1 MASLGLLSGD
11 ASAMIFEI
19 AFIDRKTGEVNH
31 AIRTPMIRYITPS
44 EVGYFTIDGRRTS
57 CSFTQIEKLE
67 VNRV

>member
-1 MASLGLLSGD
+1 
-11 ASAMIFEI
+11 MIFEI
-19 AFIDRKTGEVNH
+19 AFIDRRTGEVNH
-31 AIRTPMIRYITPS
+31 AIRTPMVRYITPS